1 MNQGQP
7 TTPDDRS
14 MGFAPVKGGTET
26 TSAEGLL
33 VTAYLVMWALIF
45 GFLVLGWRRQ
55 GQVEKRLA
63 VLERTLDG
71 GKVPPP

>member
-7 TTPDDRS
+7 TNPDERS
-14 MGFAPVKGGTET
+14 MGFAPVKGGEET

-55 GQVEKRLA
+55 GQVERRLA
-63 VLERTLDG
+63 VLERSLDG
-71 GKVPPP
+71 RKGSPP